1 MLLGY
6 ETSKRSTSTGTTRR
20 PGAGNESIAEARN
33 RGLHAI
39 RFEFIVRLLQMNSQI
54 VTLSIYWDGGREF
67 SRCPNIEDVRRRLV
81 YNGGSLVSGEFEDSW
96 VVRYETDP
104 DARERVLEVL
114 DRMVGSINPGGQKVP
129 A

>member
-6 ETSKRSTSTGTTRR
+6 ETTTRATPNSTGRR
-20 PGAGNESIAEARN
+20 PGATAEPIGEARN

-39 RFEFIVRLLQMNSQI
+39 RFEFIVRLLQLNSQI

-67 SRCPNIEDVRRRLV
+67 ARKPAVEDVRRRLV
-81 YNGGSLVSGEFEDSW
+81 YNSGTVVSGEFDDAW

-114 DRMVGSINPGGQKVP
+114 DRMIGKINPVGQKVP